1 MLCSQQY
8 QLLALRQ
15 GKALKLTRLDLPVV
29 GLKGAMNLLRN
40 CKGIIMKKQ
49 KQALMGIASSR

>member
-15 GKALKLTRLDLPVV
+15 GKASKLTRLDLPVV
-29 GLKGAMNLLRN
+29 GLKEAMNLVRN
-40 CKGIIMKKQ
+40 CKGITMKEQ
-49 KQALMGIASSR
+49 KQELMGKASSR